1 MTQGTDKNL
10 LDGGDRNRDAHPEEK
25 PPPARGPFPSYA
37 NAAMMSAPTILIVFP
52 LVGFGLGYLMVR
64 FWHWPEWVQLV
75 TLLMGFVQ
83 GLREVYRL
91 GTDSGKRS

>member
-10 LDGGDRNRDAHPEEK
+10 LDGGERNRDDHPEEK
-25 PPPARGPFPSYA
+25 PLPPRGPFPSNV
-37 NAAMMSAPTILIVFP
+37 NAAMLSAPTILIVYP
-52 LVGFGLGYLMVR
+52 LVGFGLGYLAVR
-64 FWHWPEWVQLV
+64 FWHWPEWVQLI

-91 GTDSGKRS
+91 GTGTGKKN

>member
-10 LDGGDRNRDAHPEEK
+10 LDGRDQKRDDRPEEK
-25 PPPARGPFPSYA
+25 PPGERGPFPSYR
-37 NAAMMSAPTILIVFP
+37 NAAMLSAPTILIVYP
-52 LVGFGLGYLMVR
+52 LVGFGLGYLTVR

-91 GTDSGKRS
+91 GTNSGKRD

>member
-10 LDGGDRNRDAHPEEK
+10 LDGGDQNHGGGPEEK
-25 PPPARGPFPSYA
+25 PPQNRGPFPSNR
-37 NAAMMSAPTILIVFP
+37 NAAMMSAPTILIVYP
-52 LVGFGLGYLMVR
+52 LVGFGLGYLTVR

-91 GTDSGKRS
+91 GTDSAKRD